1 MKKETAAKAKR
12 VAAALTIGAAMSL
25 SIVAQDRG
33 GYITSTGRS
42 GYLVSTGR
50 ADTQTTDEAATE
62 TTDGTGTLGSGNL
75 TDSGDDGGAVI
86 TLWNWLGEII

>member
-25 SIVAQDRG
+25 SIVAQDRSG
-33 GYITSTGRS
+33 YILSTGRSGYITSTGR
-42 GYLVSTGR
+42 T
-50 ADTQTTDEAATE
+50 DTQTTAEAATE

-75 TDSGDDGGAVI
+75 TVSDDGGIVV